1 MEYRSYEFRQG
12 ASLMLSQTTVLNTVS
27 CSGIGLH
34 TGVPCRLTVR
44 PAATDSGIVFI
55 RQDIDKKARIRAHI
69 DNVVDATLAT
79 TIGREGV
86 KVSTVEHLMAAF
98 AGLGIDNAEVELD
111 APEVPIMDGSSEP
124 FNTLLKRAGIRAQ
137 EKPKKFVI
145 IKHPVTVT
153 EGDRQA
159 TLLPS
164 SDFKLSYTIDFR
176 HPLIS
181 NQFYLIQISNGN
193 FEREI
198 CRARTFGF
206 LKEYEMLKARG
217 LARGGSLE
225 NAVVVDDYRVIND
238 GGLRFSDE
246 FVRHKILDSIGDL
259 WLLGAQVIGHFI
271 GYKSGHTLNHKLI
284 HHLLAHQEWW
294 DLQEFSSEEELRKLQ
309 ITPPTHNF

>member
-1 MEYRSYEFRQG
+1 
-12 ASLMLSQTTVLNTVS
+12 MLYQTTLRNPIL

-34 TGVPCRLTVR
+34 SGLATEMTIR
-44 PAATDSGIVFI
+44 PAAPNTGIVFI
-55 RQDIDKKARIRAHI
+55 RRDLEKKIRIRAHI

-79 TIGREGV
+79 TIGQEGV
-86 KVSTVEHLMAAF
+86 RVSTVEHLMAAF
-98 AGLGIDNAEVELD
+98 AGVGVDNAEVELD
-111 APEVPIMDGSSEP
+111 GPEVPIMDGSSEP
-124 FNTLLKRAGIRAQ
+124 FNAFLKNAGIQ
-137 EKPKKFVI
+137 VQDKPKKFVI
-145 IKHPVTVT
+145 IKHPVTVID
-153 EGDRQA
+153 GDRQA

-206 LKEYEMLKARG
+206 LKEYETLKARG
-217 LARGGSLE
+217 FVRGGSLE
-225 NAVVVDDYRVIND
+225 NAVVVGDSGVLNE
-238 GGLRFSDE
+238 GGLRFTDE

-284 HHLLAHQEWW
+284 HKLLANKEWF
-294 DLQEFSSEEELRKLQ
+294 DLREFSNEEEIRRLR
-309 ITPPTHNF
+309 ITPPTHHF

>member
-1 MEYRSYEFRQG
+1 
-12 ASLMLSQTTVLNTVS
+12 MLSQTTVLNSIT

-34 TGVPCRLTVR
+34 TGLHCNLKIS
-44 PAATDSGIVFI
+44 PAAPDTGIVFI
-55 RQDIDKKARIRAHI
+55 REDCEKKIKVRALI
-69 DNVVDATLAT
+69 GNVTDATLAT
-79 TIGREGV
+79 TIEREGV
-86 KVSTVEHLMAAF
+86 KITTIEHLMAAF
-98 AGLGIDNAEVELD
+98 AGLGIDNAEVCLD
-111 APEVPIMDGSSEP
+111 APEVPIMDGSAEP
-124 FNTLLKRAGIRAQ
+124 FNSLLKEAGVRSQ
-137 EKPKKFVI
+137 QKPKKFVI

-153 EGDRQA
+153 DGDRQA

-164 SDFKLSYTIDFR
+164 NDFKLSYTIDFR

-206 LKEYEMLKARG
+206 LREYEMLKAKG

-225 NAVVVDDYRVIND
+225 NAVVVDENRVINQ

-284 HHLLAHQEWW
+284 HKLLSNKEWW
-294 DLQEFSSEEELRKLQ
+294 DLREFSSEEEVRKLQ
-309 ITPPTHNF
+309 ITPPAHNC